1 MGNPD
6 PKLPAITLHL
16 YCPPFQKCK
25 IWLNSGGSSSSLTES
40 NEKND
45 EEDDDGRGKLKV
57 SQCTNANVCFH
68 SEYGVKH
75 CDLCDD
81 LFEVVNI

>member
-1 MGNPD
+1 VGNPD
-6 PKLPAITLHL
+6 RKLPAITLHL

-25 IWLNSGGSSSSLTES
+25 IWLNSGGCSSSLTES
-40 NEKND
+40 NEN
-45 EEDDDGRGKLKV
+45 EEDYDGRNKLKV

-75 CDLCDD
+75 CDLCND

>member
-25 IWLNSGGSSSSLTES
+25 IWLNTGGSSLTES
-40 NEKND
+40 KDNSDGE
-45 EEDDDGRGKLKV
+45 DDGRRKLKA

-75 CDLCDD
+75 CDLCDEN